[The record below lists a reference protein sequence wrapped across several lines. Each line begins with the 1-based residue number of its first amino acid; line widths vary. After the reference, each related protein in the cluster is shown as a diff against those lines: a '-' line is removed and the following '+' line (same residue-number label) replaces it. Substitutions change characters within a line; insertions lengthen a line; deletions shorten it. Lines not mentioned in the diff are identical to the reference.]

1 MKQILLFLTACCFL
15 PVHLMADDLE
25 DAKKEINRI
34 KKSSQYIYSEVT
46 APDAQGAKDMAEEI
60 LFSEIN
66 EWVTKQK
73 KLRNSP
79 NIVINNRKE
88 LWTSVELPRGNMI
101 RAFLYVKK
109 SDIIP
114 AENTEVIENTSK
126 IEEIKSEV
134 NFTIQLPEEVQE
146 ITKCTRYSDMASMIT
161 DMKQQGRIAHYGRY
175 SSLQN
180 PKDYYLAIYN
190 KEGEVVAVLTPG
202 TERINVQT
210 RQTDSEKNYKGCGAI
225 GFKINK

>member
-109 SDIIP
+109 AILSR
-114 AENTEVIENTSK
+114 
-126 IEEIKSEV
+126 
-134 NFTIQLPEEVQE
+134 Q
-146 ITKCTRYSDMASMIT
+146 
-161 DMKQQGRIAHYGRY
+161 RILR
-175 SSLQN
+175 
-180 PKDYYLAIYN
+180 
-190 KEGEVVAVLTPG
+190 
-202 TERINVQT
+202 
-210 RQTDSEKNYKGCGAI
+210 
-225 GFKINK
+225 

>member
-134 NFTIQLPEEVQE
+134 NFTMQLPEEVQE

-190 KEGEVVAVLTPG
+190 KEGEVVAVPLF
-202 TERINVQT
+202 RSD
-210 RQTDSEKNYKGCGAI
+210 R
-225 GFKINK
+225 

>member
-134 NFTIQLPEEVQE
+134 NFTMQLPEEVQE

-190 KEGEVVAVLTPG
+190 KEGVNP
-202 TERINVQT
+202 
-210 RQTDSEKNYKGCGAI
+210 EKPDVP
-225 GFKINK
+225 INKNDAFQKVQKRRVQEKR

>member
-1 MKQILLFLTACCFL
+1 
-15 PVHLMADDLE
+15 MADDLE

-134 NFTIQLPEEVQE
+134 NFTMQLPEDGAGNHKMH
-146 ITKCTRYSDMASMIT
+146 TLFRHGFHDYRYETTGKNSALWPLFLLAES
-161 DMKQQGRIAHYGRY
+161 QRLLSGN
-175 SSLQN
+175 LQ
-180 PKDYYLAIYN
+180 
-190 KEGEVVAVLTPG
+190 
-202 TERINVQT
+202 
-210 RQTDSEKNYKGCGAI
+210 
-225 GFKINK
+225 

>member
-134 NFTIQLPEEVQE
+134 NFTMQLPEEVQE

-161 DMKQQGRIAHYGRY
+161 DTGKNSALWPLFLLAESQRLLSGN
-175 SSLQN
+175 LQ
-180 PKDYYLAIYN
+180 
-190 KEGEVVAVLTPG
+190 
-202 TERINVQT
+202 
-210 RQTDSEKNYKGCGAI
+210 
-225 GFKINK
+225 

>member
-25 DAKKEINRI
+25 DAKKEITEI

-134 NFTIQLPEEVQE
+134 NFTMQLPEEVQE

-210 RQTDSEKNYKGCGAI
+210 RQTDKRKKTTKAVVQ
-225 GFKINK
+225 